1 MGTFGIQP
9 RGAVLGKQV
18 NDSEPH
24 DLEVTVRLD
33 GANANVTATLDTR
46 SLYAEVP
53 PATKR
58 SPFRYRFDK
67 DYAKV
72 FLRIRDGIP
81 EDNFGAVLYSIK
93 HTP

>member
-1 MGTFGIQP
+1 MGNG
-9 RGAVLGKQV
+9 V
-18 NDSEPH
+18 NS
-24 DLEVTVRLD
+24 
-33 GANANVTATLDTR
+33 NANTWLNPDDADVYSSNHIGIYATVDGETTL
-46 SLYAEVP
+46 LAEVL

-58 SPFRYRFDK
+58 RPFRYRFNK